1 MGGAGRGGGGGGEK
15 DRAEYNESQELENL
29 QRVFQIL
36 SNQKPGSGLSD
47 KDQPKVSPDK
57 LAEALKKL
65 QYKCK
70 RTDVEDMIW
79 EVDEDCD
86 GLISWDEFKAM
97 FYRVRHDK
105 TGWEPRRLFNVVEFM
120 MHDKARARPSSGGR
134 ATTRRLRV
142 TRHFLPSPALTCPR
156 LLSLLP
162 THTQDQSASID
173 MDECMEILFRRFG
186 KEQLEARVNEFMAN
200 DEVRGR
206 GFGGGPSARPL
217 TCLPGTSITSP
228 PLHVGA
234 RRTETRTFPS
244 PSSSRWTRRTTSPA
258 RRSTRASVCRPG
270 CSRPRRRRT
279 SDCCGRWACSPNEG
293 RARAVGR
300 SASGRRGSRS
310 SMPRTPRP
318 SLYSGASAA
327 QQRAH

>member
-120 MHDKARARPSSGGR
+120 MHDKARAAPAQVAAVAPPLAASAS
-134 ATTRRLRV
+134 RV
-142 TRHFLPSPALTCPR
+142 TFCPHLPSPALAC
-156 LLSLLP
+156 
-162 THTQDQSASID
+162 
-173 MDECMEILFRRFG
+173 
-186 KEQLEARVNEFMAN
+186 
-200 DEVRGR
+200 
-206 GFGGGPSARPL
+206 
-217 TCLPGTSITSP
+217 SP
-228 PLHVGA
+228 CSHP
-234 RRTETRTFPS
+234 
-244 PSSSRWTRRTTSPA
+244 TRRT
-258 RRSTRASVCRPG
+258 R
-270 CSRPRRRRT
+270 
-279 SDCCGRWACSPNEG
+279 DCTYLP
-293 RARAVGR
+293 
-300 SASGRRGSRS
+300 
-310 SMPRTPRP
+310 T
-318 SLYSGASAA
+318 
-327 QQRAH
+327 